1 MFSASEKAD
10 YGDYVVQ
17 GRRCPAGFPFKR
29 GWFIINFV
37 VKKKYCVSMR
47 VLNLFQDLF
56 VSCLKV
62 LVGVRTKNKPL
73 GRTDN
78 SSSVNV
84 WLETLCIM
92 FLLYWE
98 VYIFMDL
105 VVNLRNKDLHWFCGK
120 RTFIDTGCIY
130 VLVGV
135 QAQGLFL
142 LFSCEFCIFSANTL
156 QGKVKTVDAKCFF
169 LVLDVSFCCQ
179 NNNQQKGVY
188 EHSVCILTRSRLKLC
203 ISVYLGFTK
212 TLKQLAYMQRNRCS
226 WQIDKMTPCI
236 INCSPNGNILRI
248 VSMTY

>member
-10 YGDYVVQ
+10 YGGVVQ

-29 GWFIINFV
+29 GWFIMNFV

-62 LVGVRTKNKPL
+62 LVRVRTKDKPL
-73 GRTDN
+73 GRTDH

-84 WLETLCIM
+84 WLERLCIT

-120 RTFIDTGCIY
+120 RTFIDTSCIC

-135 QAQGLFL
+135 QAQGLLL
-142 LFSCEFCIFSANTL
+142 LFSCEFCIF
-156 QGKVKTVDAKCFF
+156 Q
-169 LVLDVSFCCQ
+169 CQ
-179 NNNQQKGVY
+179 YVVG
-188 EHSVCILTRSRLKLC
+188 
-203 ISVYLGFTK
+203 
-212 TLKQLAYMQRNRCS
+212 
-226 WQIDKMTPCI
+226 
-236 INCSPNGNILRI
+236 
-248 VSMTY
+248 